1 MGPALDTRTAAMQ
14 DAPSRAR
21 EPLAARYGDVR
32 ARSVELAAPVS
43 PEDAMLQSMP
53 DASPT
58 KWHLAHTTWFFETF
72 VLGELAGHRPVD
84 ATWQVLFNSYYQSVG
99 PQHARPMRGLLS
111 RPSLAEVL
119 DYRARIDARLQDAL
133 ARGELDDALRLRVEV
148 GLQHEQQHQELMLT
162 DLLHAFACNPLRPAY
177 RDDLPSRGE
186 CAGPLGW
193 QRFDEAVVE
202 VGAPAWPD
210 ATRAFAFDPESPR
223 HRVLVA
229 PFALATRPVTC
240 GEYRDFIRDGGYRT
254 PALWLSDGWARVQA
268 EGWERPL
275 HWLDEQHDFT
285 LGGVR
290 AIDDDAPV
298 AHISYYEADAFAR
311 WAGARLPTE
320 FEWERATQGVPV
332 EGNFVD
338 EGRLAPAGNAA
349 AGMRQL
355 FGDVWEW
362 TSSAFL
368 PYPGYRPWPGALG
381 EYNGK
386 FMVGQQVLRGGSC
399 ASPRDHLRASY
410 RNFFPPHARWQFAGL
425 RLAKDL
431 A

>member
-1 MGPALDTRTAAMQ
+1 MGPALDTRPAAPQ
-14 DAPSRAR
+14 DAPTRAR
-21 EPLAARYGDVR
+21 DPLAARYAAVR

-43 PEDAMLQSMP
+43 AEDAMLQSMP

-72 VLGELAGHRPVD
+72 VLAALPGHRAVD

-99 PQHARPMRGLLS
+99 PQHARPQRGLLS
-111 RPSLAEVL
+111 RPSLAAVL
-119 DYRARIDARLQDAL
+119 DYRARIDAGLHDAIAQGRLD
-133 ARGELDDALRLRVEV
+133 EALRRRVEL

-162 DLLHAFACNPLRPAY
+162 DLLHALSCNPLRPAY
-177 RDDLPSRGE
+177 RDDLPARGDA
-186 CAGPLGW
+186 AGTMAW
-193 QRFDEAVVE
+193 QRFDEAIVE
-202 VGAPAWPD
+202 IGAAPWPE
-210 ATRAFAFDPESPR
+210 ATNDFAFDAESPR
-223 HRVLVA
+223 HRALIG

-240 GEYRDFIRDGGYRT
+240 GEYRAFIHDGGYREA
-254 PALWLSDGWARVQA
+254 ALWLSDGWARVQA
-268 EGWERPL
+268 EGWSRPL
-275 HWLDEQHDFT
+275 HWLDDARAFT

-290 AIDDDAPV
+290 DIDDDAPV
-298 AHISYYEADAFAR
+298 AHLSYYEADAFAR

-320 FEWERATQGVPV
+320 AEWERAAQGHAVD
-332 EGNFVD
+332 GNFVD
-338 EGRLAPAGNAA
+338 AGRLVPAGDARDSL
-349 AGMRQL
+349 RQL

-368 PYPGYRPWPGALG
+368 PYPGYRPWDGALG

-399 ASPRDHLRASY
+399 ASPRDHLRAGY

-425 RLAKDL
+425 RLARDL